1 MAKRKRK
8 GQLSLNLRIKD
19 ERIKKLFGLL
29 LLFIAVYL
37 FIAFTSYL
45 FTWREDQSN
54 VLRFSWD
61 FLQQGDLGA
70 ANWLGRL
77 GAIVSNMFFFWGFGL
92 PSFIFVFV
100 FGLLGLNILKG
111 KSFRENIPTIWNSF
125 LVLLLL
131 SILME
136 FLFSSSSF
144 PYGGA
149 FGKSTTT
156 WLLKFVGSIGVVAL
170 MIFSVLVG
178 IIWYNNPDFN
188 NITLSSIGNSI
199 QVFFSDLFSGRIF
212 SKRKTRKPSVRTA
225 SIDAPNPVSYTHLTL
240 PTKA

>member
-1 MAKRKRK
+1 MARKKQK

-29 LLFIAVYL
+29 LIFIAVYL

-45 FTWREDQSN
+45 FTWRTDQSN

-77 GAIVSNMFFFWGFGL
+77 GAIVSNMFFFWGFGV
-92 PSFIFVFV
+92 PSYIFVLV
-100 FGLLGLNILKG
+100 FGMIGLNFLKG
-111 KSFRENIPTIWNSF
+111 KPFRELIPTIWNSF
-125 LVLLLL
+125 IVLLLL

-136 FLFSSSSF
+136 FIFGSFSF

-149 FGKSTTT
+149 FGKSTTN
-156 WLLKFVGSIGVVAL
+156 WLLKFVGRIGVVAL
-170 MIFSVLVG
+170 MLFSVLVG

-188 NITLSSIGNSI
+188 NISISSIGNSI
-199 QVFFSDLFSGRIF
+199 QVFFGDLFSGRIF
-212 SKRKTRKPSVRTA
+212 SQKKPRK
-225 SIDAPNPVSYTHLTL
+225 I
-240 PTKA
+240 